1 VPAEVFAAIADLWIA
16 AMLDLGRMCRRM
28 WPVLLQ
34 IGALYVVAVM
44 AWFTVP
50 HLLHPWLGIY
60 VGRYLVLVGC
70 AFATSSYLVALHR
83 FIATGEV
90 RWLPARGAY
99 DEAVIYASWSAFVL
113 LIEMGP
119 IILSFVVEA
128 ITRNEGLADLTVI
141 LELPWAWVL
150 VTQLTTLLPMAALD
164 SRNATWEAARQ
175 QSRKRFWFI
184 WAATNAATLPA
195 YLVLAIL
202 LKFGAPFASSAVF
215 SVLMIACLLATQL
228 LPLSVSTR
236 LFRQYRAE
244 TAAPTWHPK
253 AQGPRR
259 S

>member
-1 VPAEVFAAIADLWIA
+1 MFAAIADLWIA
-16 AMLDLGRMCRRM
+16 AMVDLGRMCRRM

-34 IGALYVVAVM
+34 IAALYVVAVM

-70 AFATSSYLVALHR
+70 AFATSPYFVALHR
-83 FIATGEV
+83 FLVTGEV

-99 DEAVIYASWSAFVL
+99 DEALVYASWSAFVL

-119 IILSFVVEA
+119 IILSFVVEG

-164 SRNATWEAARQ
+164 SRNATWGAARR
-175 QSRKRFWFI
+175 QSRKRFWFF
-184 WAATNAATLPA
+184 WTATNAATLPA

-215 SVLMIACLLATQL
+215 SVLMIACLLAMQL
-228 LPLSVSTR
+228 LPLSVATR
-236 LFRQYRAE
+236 LFRQYGVGA
-244 TAAPTWHPK
+244 TALTLQPK
-253 AQGPRR
+253 AEGPWRG
-259 S
+259 